1 MTFEMVLVFSY
12 HYCFLLSTSLI
23 YIYLFTLVALVLDIQ
38 GQICWSS
45 LIKEASEELFED
57 RVLLLIGLMLQ
68 C

>member
-1 MTFEMVLVFSY
+1 MTFEMVLMFSF